1 MTTTEMAQP
10 TFLLVDDD
18 DYSLD
23 FAYLMLGK
31 LGFTQAQRVQ
41 IAHDAMEGLRTLDGM
56 PQPPDFIICDVYMPD
71 KDGFEFMAE
80 LAKRSYR
87 GGVILVSGGDSQTLS
102 VARLLAVE
110 NGLNVL
116 GALTKPLQQDELRSM
131 LFSNTASHLLA

>member
-1 MTTTEMAQP
+1 MTTTEIAQP

-41 IAHDAMEGLRTLDGM
+41 MAHDGMEGLRTLDGM
-56 PQPPDFIICDVYMPD
+56 PQPPDFIICDVFMPD
-71 KDGFEFMAE
+71 IDGIEFMAE

-116 GALTKPLQQDELRSM
+116 GALTKPLQQDELRDV
-131 LFSNTASHLLA
+131 LFGNTASHMLA

>member
-31 LGFTQAQRVQ
+31 LGFTQAQRIQ
-41 IAHDAMEGLRTLDGM
+41 MAHDAMEGLRTLDGM
-56 PQPPDFIICDVYMPD
+56 PQPPDFIICDVYMPVQ
-71 KDGFEFMAE
+71 DGFEFMAE

-87 GGVILVSGGDSQTLS
+87 GGVILVSGGNSQTLS
-102 VARLLAVE
+102 AAHLLAVA

-116 GALTKPLQQDELRSM
+116 GALTKPLQQDKLRAM
-131 LFSNTASHLLA
+131 LFSNTASLLAT

>member
-1 MTTTEMAQP
+1 MTTTEIAQP

-56 PQPPDFIICDVYMPD
+56 PQPPDFIICDVFMPD
-71 KDGFEFMAE
+71 IDGIEFMAE

-87 GGVILVSGGDSQTLS
+87 GGVILVSGGNSQTLS
-102 VARLLAVE
+102 VAHQIAVA

-116 GALTKPLQQDELRSM
+116 GAFSKPLQQDELRDV
-131 LFSNTASHLLA
+131 LFGNTASHIT